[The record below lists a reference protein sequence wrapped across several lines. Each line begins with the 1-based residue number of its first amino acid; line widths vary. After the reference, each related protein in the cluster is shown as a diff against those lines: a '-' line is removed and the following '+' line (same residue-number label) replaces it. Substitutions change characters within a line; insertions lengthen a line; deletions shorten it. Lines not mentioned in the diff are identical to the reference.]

1 MRPENRERISP
12 GDIVLAAHPGS
23 GTSWIGTLLVHLGI
37 FYISGEDEVLVDR
50 ESQRIRGVVDRETR
64 PLPGATEGG
73 RLHHGIQDQLDHLP
87 TLRDR
92 DRERST
98 WREPLRV
105 IKTTGSAVGWQPPGR
120 VLLLVRDGRD
130 AVLSLY
136 HNYVSFTDLKVPL
149 LAYLQ
154 GNDGAFAPPP
164 KSWAFAT
171 TSWMGSVPRERLHLM
186 TFEAA
191 KEQPHEEFRRMLDF
205 LGVERTDAEL
215 GAAIGASSYDA
226 MRREESREI
235 EARGEEIGSGRIL
248 RKGTTGQWRDV
259 YSDEMLATFAG
270 MPRRALKALGY
281 PVDTIPLR
289 EG

>member
-1 MRPENRERISP
+1 MRPENRARISP
-12 GDIVLAAHPGS
+12 RDVVLAAHPGS
-23 GTSWIGTLLVHLGI
+23 GTSWVGTLLVQLGI
-37 FYISGEDEVLVDR
+37 FYVSGEDEVLVDA
-50 ESQRIRGVVDRETR
+50 ESQRIHGVVDRDAR
-64 PLPGATEGG
+64 PLPGAVAGG
-73 RLHHGIQDQLDHLP
+73 QLHHGIQDQLDHLP

-92 DRERST
+92 DKVRTT

-105 IKTTGSAVGWQPPGR
+105 IKTTGSAMEWRPPGR

-136 HNYVSFTDLKVPL
+136 HNYRSFTDLDVPL

-171 TSWMGSVPRERLHLM
+171 MSWMGSVPREKLHVL

-191 KEQPHEEFRRMLDF
+191 KASPHEEFRKMLDF

-215 GAAIGASSYDA
+215 RAAIDASSYDT
-226 MRREESREI
+226 MRRQETAEI
-235 EARGEEIGSGRIL
+235 DARGDTIGTGRIM
-248 RKGTTGQWRDV
+248 RKGTTGQWREV
-259 YSDEMLATFAG
+259 YTDEMLATFAG
-270 MPRRALKALGY
+270 MPRRALKAFGY
-281 PVDTIPLR
+281 PVDTIPDGR
-289 EG
+289 